1 MLSVEGRG
9 KQKCILPCN
18 KDEMLLWDPQEG
30 TVGDMEAGKHH
41 RDVCSSSRGSVV
53 DQRHPEE
60 SEAGADAVGLA
71 VHLAQ
76 PAGRCW

>member
-1 MLSVEGRG
+1 M
-9 KQKCILPCN
+9 
-18 KDEMLLWDPQEG
+18 
-30 TVGDMEAGKHH
+30 GDMEAGKHH

-60 SEAGADAVGLA
+60 SEAGADAAGLA
-71 VHLAQ
+71 VHLAR